1 MDVKNQSHLFFLLYV
16 VDVLEPYNYACPC
29 AIHHSK
35 RHQKFVN
42 NLNERFIQVATPSAK
57 TD

>member
-1 MDVKNQSHLFFLLYV
+1 MKNQSHLFFLLYV